1 MIAISEGVILLKPR
15 QPDPEVR
22 AEAEAFS
29 AEVDEYRAYV
39 TRPRPRRITP
49 PPNTPNYS
57 PKTRRAWK
65 PRRVLILL
73 FWLGAILWVAHLI

>member
-1 MIAISEGVILLKPR
+1 MKRR

-29 AEVDEYRAYV
+29 TEVDEYRAYV
-39 TRPRPRRITP
+39 TRPRPRRSITP
-49 PPNTPNYS
+49 PPNPPNSPNYS
-57 PKTRRAWK
+57 QKTRRAWK